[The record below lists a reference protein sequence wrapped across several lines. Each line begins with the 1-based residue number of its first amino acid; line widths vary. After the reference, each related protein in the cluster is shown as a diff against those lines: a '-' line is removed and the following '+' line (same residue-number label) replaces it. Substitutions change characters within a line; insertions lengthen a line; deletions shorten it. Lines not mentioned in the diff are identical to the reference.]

1 MMTNRITQLESL
13 IPMYAESYYSGQ
25 SEVSD
30 EYFDALVDELRTL
43 KPDSEVLK
51 KTGWGFNPSGSKKVK
66 HLYQMHVGSLG
77 KVKSEEEI
85 PSSLIPSNVGDYCRV
100 SAKLDGLSVVSYYS
114 AGKRVL
120 AITRG
125 NGEVGKDVTQKM
137 RIIDPCNN
145 ELTYGFTGAVR
156 GEVIIDNRTWD
167 RIKSRYED
175 NPSANQ
181 RNIAAGIMNR
191 NDVEGQVDEDLSL
204 LRYIVYKVVACE
216 NYALDGSFD
225 IPQLPSASFDDI
237 PCVRFH
243 YGSWK
248 DIESQFEVLVSEFRK
263 KFPCDGL
270 VLTSNHCAQKDTS
283 EIVYN
288 EVAYKFQAES
298 KQVVV
303 NEVTYSATRTG
314 RMAPRVWF
322 DSVELSGAMV
332 QKATGFN
339 AKFIKDNCIGPG
351 AVIEVCRSGEV
362 IPDIMRVISPAE
374 SGEPQLPSF
383 CPTCNTE
390 LKWDGVDLVC
400 EHENESQLAY
410 RFISVLG
417 ETDGVGWSL
426 FSKILE
432 MYDIKNLE
440 TLVKF
445 IKLLK
450 ISWKT
455 TTDIIPGFISGSVTQ
470 GKCVKV
476 LEKICSKVNPVSF
489 IVACNIGGISWTTA
503 KSLMEN
509 YSEFINDIKGTKV
522 DWVKVSNI
530 KGFGYST
537 VVALQSAESRIKSLA
552 EVMEFEEVKYGPRVE
567 SQFKVAIT
575 GSLSIKRSDFDSLLE
590 SKGISQSS
598 NFKEIR
604 YLITNN
610 PNSGSSKMKKAKD
623 NGVEIISEEMF
634 TKMYLE

>member
-1 MMTNRITQLESL
+1 MTDRITQLESL
-13 IPMYAESYYSGQ
+13 ISAYAKAYYSGQ

-30 EYFDALVDELRTL
+30 EYFDGLVDELRNL
-43 KPDSEVLK
+43 SPDSKVLK
-51 KTGWGFNPSGSKKVK
+51 KTGWGFDPDGSNKVD
-66 HLYQMHVGSLG
+66 HRFGLHIGSLG
-77 KVKSEEEI
+77 KIHSVEEI
-85 PSSLIPSNVGDYCRV
+85 SDSLRGTTVRI
-100 SAKLDGLSVVSYYS
+100 SAKLDGLSVVSYYERGRLVQS
-114 AGKRVL
+114 V
-120 AITRG
+120 TRG
-125 NGEVGKDVTQKM
+125 NGRRGKDVTDKILKICP
-137 RIIDPCNN
+137 RISSIKSD
-145 ELTYGFTGAVR
+145 FTGAVR
-156 GEVIIDNRTWD
+156 GEVVLPQEIWD
-167 RIKSRYED
+167 TKYTHLHD
-175 NPSANQ
+175 DPSANP
-181 RNIAAGIMNR
+181 RNTAAGFMNRGYLSNDLENLKYVCYKVLHSTTTKFSDDIDGIAAFLHYN
-191 NDVEGQVDEDLSL
+191 
-204 LRYIVYKVVACE
+204 
-216 NYALDGSFD
+216 SFD
-225 IPQLPSASFDDI
+225 VVPWTHATLFKETTSQLF
-237 PCVRFH
+237 
-243 YGSWK
+243 
-248 DIESQFEVLVSEFRK
+248 ESLYKEWSLIY
-263 KFPCDGL
+263 PCDGL
-270 VLTSNHCAQKDTS
+270 VLTKLGHNL
-283 EIVYN
+283 EYN
-288 EVAYKFQAES
+288 EIAYKFQAES
-298 KQVVV
+298 KKVVV
-303 NEVTYSATRTG
+303 KEVTYGATRTG

-322 DSVELSGAMV
+322 DPVELSGAMV

-390 LKWDGVDLVC
+390 LRWDGVDLVC
-400 EHENESQLAY
+400 DHENESQLAY

-432 MYDIKNLE
+432 MYDICDLE

-455 TTDIIPGFISGSVTQ
+455 TTDIIPGFISGSVIQ
-470 GKCVKV
+470 GKCIKV

-509 YSEFINDIKGTKV
+509 YSEFINDVKGIKV

-537 VVALQSAESRIKSLA
+537 VVALQSAESRIKTLA
-552 EVMEFEEVKYGPRVE
+552 EVMTFEAVKYEAPVE
-567 SQFKVAIT
+567 AKFKVAIT
-575 GSLSIKRSDFDSLLE
+575 GSLSIKRADFDALLE
-590 SKGISQSS
+590 SRGISQSS

-623 NGVEIISEEMF
+623 NGVEIISEEKF
-634 TKMYLE
+634 TKMYLESGQDET